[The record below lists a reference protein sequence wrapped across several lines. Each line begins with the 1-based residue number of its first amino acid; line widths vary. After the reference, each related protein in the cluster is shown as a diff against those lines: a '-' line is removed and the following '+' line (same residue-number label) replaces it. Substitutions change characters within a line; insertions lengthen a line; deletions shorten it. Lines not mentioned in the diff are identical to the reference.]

1 MNNVRFRSSDATS
14 RRIRVATCAVVW
26 ITLFNIKG
34 ESNAQ
39 EATQLSA
46 EIQSTPVP
54 IPLSPVDVFSNSPS
68 DSIVPVSFTSTSA
81 PQDFAVQ
88 HTDGGLTARN
98 PESNRTREW
107 EPSTDRLSNL
117 TGSGTAPLSIADF
130 LPRLVGVT
138 VLVLVTCTVS
148 LWLAR
153 RWLTGQGV
161 KVLTAHS
168 SRMSVIETLSIA
180 THSQLHIVQI
190 GEREFLAAVS
200 SQGLQQLIALPPSFD
215 DLIHVFDQ
223 QAAA

>member
-26 ITLFNIKG
+26 IIACNISG

-161 KVLTAHS
+161 KVLTALLAHVCHRDAFDRHAQS
-168 SRMSVIETLSIA
+168 VAHRPNRRKGIPCSRQFSRASATDRPPTVI
-180 THSQLHIVQI
+180 
-190 GEREFLAAVS
+190 
-200 SQGLQQLIALPPSFD
+200 
-215 DLIHVFDQ
+215 
-223 QAAA
+223 